1 MSVHSAV
8 GRKAG
13 ITKDEY
19 ISLIKLDKKDFL
31 YREWIA
37 LMYAREWAYAGGRE
51 AACEYSE
58 EFRRHYSLKEQSLIK
73 KLLHTM
79 LFANYCG
86 NIYYKRP
93 WKKGIKAPVCEVN
106 FETPAKNVNDA
117 V

>member
-1 MSVHSAV
+1 M

-19 ISLIKLDKKDFL
+19 FSLIRLDKKDFL
-31 YREWIA
+31 YREWVA

-51 AACEYSE
+51 AADDCYE
-58 EFRRHYSLKEQSLIK
+58 EFRRHYSLKEQALIK
-73 KLLHTM
+73 KLLNTM

-86 NIYYKRP
+86 NSYYKRP
-93 WKKGIKAPVCEVN
+93 WKSAAKPRVCEVN
-106 FETPAKNVNDA
+106 YEMQGKSVNDE